1 MSNTTSN
8 HSHTITASN
17 STVGFATGAVP
28 CPTHG
33 WINCNCNSLSVSP
46 TICSVCGQSFVN
58 IHVCGGGYGGTIYP
72 TTNLTW
78 CSQCQQSYNVNTGHY
93 CSATNLYPNY
103 TWPHTITTTGTN
115 FTWTPIQSK
124 FKEVKEI
131 TTDEVLVYEWN
142 GGSFDMTLPAKF
154 TDCFLKVGYSWSPLY
169 PLIFSAFENESKEIS
184 FHLVTGIIDKTFEG
198 DKVILKSVTTTK
210 IEDNLT
216 LMQLTNRVKEY
227 FKEDKK

>member
-33 WINCNCNSLSVSP
+33 WINCNCLTGLSTTCP
-46 TICSVCGQSFVN
+46 ACGQSYSGM
-58 IHVCGGGYGGTIYP
+58 HSCGGIGINTQ
-72 TTNLTW
+72 LSMAW
-78 CSQCQQSYNVNTGHY
+78 CGQCQQSYNVNAGHY
-93 CSATNLYPNY
+93 CLVPQITPNY
-103 TWPHTITTTGTN
+103 IWPNTFTTTGTN

-142 GGSFDMTLPAKF
+142 GGTFDMTLPAKF

-169 PLIFSAFENESKEIS
+169 PLIFSAYENDSKELS
-184 FHLVTGIIDKTFEG
+184 FHLVTGIIDRVFNG
-198 DKVILKSVTTTK
+198 DKIILKSVTTTK

-216 LMQLTNRVKEY
+216 LMQLSERCKNY
-227 FKEDKK
+227 FTKDEK

>member
-17 STVGFATGAVP
+17 TSLGTATGSFA
-28 CPTHG
+28 CPIHG
-33 WINCNCNSLSVSP
+33 WSNCNCNSLTGFS
-46 TICSVCGQSFVN
+46 ICSTCGQSYSGMHTCSGIGIN
-58 IHVCGGGYGGTIYP
+58 TQLTMAWCG
-72 TTNLTW
+72 
-78 CSQCQQSYNVNTGHY
+78 QCQQSYNVNVGHY
-93 CSATNLYPNY
+93 CTANLYPNY
-103 TWPHTITTTGTN
+103 PWPNNVVTIGTN

-154 TDCFLKVGYSWSPLY
+154 TDCFLRVGYTWSPLY
-169 PLIFSAFENESKEIS
+169 PLIFSAYENDSKELS
-184 FHLVTGIIDKTFEG
+184 FHLVTGIIDRVFNG
-198 DKVILKSVTTTK
+198 DKIILKSVTTTK

-216 LMQLTNRVKEY
+216 LIQLTERANQY
-227 FKEDKK
+227 LKKDEK